1 MYYCIMEK
9 AILYHSE
16 HSFELLEN
24 VAIFRLKP
32 PILCI
37 DLDHV
42 LFLKKDHCL
51 VIITPKSQQR
61 SVARSIMELANAK
74 ELQLYLED
82 LSFSH
87 SCVRKS
93 VKSSENDI
101 IYPWDLIPNSAL
113 EGLPISKKLNGELVI
128 Q

>member
-9 AILYHSE
+9 AIWYHSE
-16 HSFELLEN
+16 YSFELLEN

-32 PILCI
+32 PTLCV

-87 SCVRKS
+87 SCVRMT
-93 VKSSENDI
+93 VKSGENDV
-101 IYPWDLIPNSAL
+101 IYPWDLIPNSTL
-113 EGLPISKKLNGELVI
+113 EWLPISKKLNGELVI

>member
-1 MYYCIMEK
+1 MEK
-9 AILYHSE
+9 PIWYHSE
-16 HSFELLEN
+16 YSFELLEN
-24 VAIFRLKP
+24 IAIFRLKP
-32 PILCI
+32 ILCI
-37 DLDHV
+37 GLDHV
-42 LFLKKDHCL
+42 LFLKKGDSL

-61 SVARSIMELANAK
+61 LVARSIMELANAK

-87 SCVRKS
+87 SCVRKT

-101 IYPWDLIPNSAL
+101 IYPWDLILNSAL
-113 EGLPISKKLNGELVI
+113 EGLPISKRLNGEIVI

>member
-1 MYYCIMEK
+1 MEK
-9 AILYHSE
+9 PIWYHSE
-16 HSFELLEN
+16 YSFELLEN
-24 VAIFRLKP
+24 IAIFRLKP
-32 PILCI
+32 ILCI
-37 DLDHV
+37 GLDHV
-42 LFLKKDHCL
+42 LFLKKGDSL

-61 SVARSIMELANAK
+61 LVARSIMELANAK

-87 SCVRKS
+87 SCVRKT

-113 EGLPISKKLNGELVI
+113 EGLPISKRLNGEIVI

>member
-9 AILYHSE
+9 PIWYPSE
-16 HSFELLEN
+16 YSFELLEN

-32 PILCI
+32 ILCI
-37 DLDHV
+37 GLDHV
-42 LFLKKDHCL
+42 LFLKKGDSL

-61 SVARSIMELANAK
+61 LVAKSIMELANAK

-87 SCVRKS
+87 SCVRKTG
-93 VKSSENDI
+93 KSSVNEI
-101 IYPWDLIPNSAL
+101 ESPWDVISNSAL
-113 EGLPISKKLNGELVI
+113 EGLPISKRLNGELVI

>member
-9 AILYHSE
+9 PIWYPSE
-16 HSFELLEN
+16 YSFELLEN

-32 PILCI
+32 ILCI

-42 LFLKKDHCL
+42 LFLKKGDSL

-61 SVARSIMELANAK
+61 LVARSIMELANAK

-87 SCVRKS
+87 SCVRKTG
-93 VKSSENDI
+93 KSSVNEI
-101 IYPWDLIPNSAL
+101 ESPWDVISNSAL
-113 EGLPISKKLNGELVI
+113 EGLPISKRLNGELVI

>member
-1 MYYCIMEK
+1 MEK
-9 AILYHSE
+9 PIWYHSE
-16 HSFELLEN
+16 YSFELLEN

-32 PILCI
+32 ILCI
-37 DLDHV
+37 GLDHV
-42 LFLKKDHCL
+42 LFLKKGDSL

-61 SVARSIMELANAK
+61 LVAKSIMELANAK

-87 SCVRKS
+87 SCVRKTG
-93 VKSSENDI
+93 KSSVNEI
-101 IYPWDLIPNSAL
+101 ESPWDVISNSAL
-113 EGLPISKKLNGELVI
+113 EGLPISKRLNGELVI

>member
-1 MYYCIMEK
+1 MEK
-9 AILYHSE
+9 PIWYPSE
-16 HSFELLEN
+16 YSFELLEN

-32 PILCI
+32 ILCI
-37 DLDHV
+37 DLGHV
-42 LFLKKDHCL
+42 LFLKKDDCL

-61 SVARSIMELANAK
+61 LVAKSIMELANAK

-87 SCVRKS
+87 SCVRKTG
-93 VKSSENDI
+93 KSSVNEI
-101 IYPWDLIPNSAL
+101 ESPWDVISNSAL
-113 EGLPISKKLNGELVI
+113 EGLPISKRLNGELVI

>member
-9 AILYHSE
+9 PIWYHSE
-16 HSFELLEN
+16 YSFELLEN
-24 VAIFRLKP
+24 IAIFRLKP
-32 PILCI
+32 ILCI
-37 DLDHV
+37 GLDHV
-42 LFLKKDHCL
+42 LFLKKGDSL

-61 SVARSIMELANAK
+61 LVARSIMELANAK

-87 SCVRKS
+87 SCVRKT

-113 EGLPISKKLNGELVI
+113 EGLPISKRLNGELVI

>member
-9 AILYHSE
+9 PIWYPSE
-16 HSFELLEN
+16 YSFELLEN
-24 VAIFRLKP
+24 VAIFRLK

-42 LFLKKDHCL
+42 LFLKKDDCL
-51 VIITPKSQQR
+51 VIITLKSQQR
-61 SVARSIMELANAK
+61 LVAKSIMELANAK

-87 SCVRKS
+87 SCVRKTS
-93 VKSSENDI
+93 KSSVNEI
-101 IYPWDLIPNSAL
+101 ESPWDVISNSAL
-113 EGLPISKKLNGELVI
+113 EGLPISKRLNGELVI